1 MPSQQEFNRLQ
12 QKFFLVQAENEQLKK
27 EQLDFMNAVDQKI
40 DEIEATNSFWKY
52 FKYVTL
58 VIEMIQTIKEFR
70 DKKNKGN

>member
-1 MPSQQEFNRLQ
+1 MASQQEFNRLQ